1 MSSEPSYQNLK
12 TKLAELNEERN
23 QMAMM
28 LKALRAI
35 PLSTSFDQ
43 SARSIYD
50 ICKSLIGA
58 TCGYVA
64 LLSEDGSE
72 NEVLFLDDGGYPC
85 SVDPNL
91 PMPIQGLRSVAYSS
105 GKAVYENNFMGSEW
119 IDLMPPGH
127 VRLDNVMFSP
137 LNMGKK
143 TIGVIGLANKPTG
156 FTDQDKKTAASFS
169 DIAILALKHGRLSD
183 ELREKEKLHREIIEN
198 ISDSVL
204 ITDNAGTFTYICP
217 NTRLIF
223 GFNPEEIQSLNTIM
237 NLLGKPIFNDEDLKE
252 KQEIFNIPVEIL
264 NKNRQTRFLLANVK
278 KVSIG
283 RGTILYTFRDITE
296 KRMADK
302 KLEESEQKFRTIV
315 NVLPQFVAYTDK
327 ELKYRFINK
336 TYEEKLGVTAAAIL
350 NKTLVDVIGVQAFKK
365 AKPHVEKVLKGKRV
379 NYCERFSY
387 NKGVTL
393 DIDGTLIPDIQE
405 DGKVNG
411 YYAILTD
418 ITKYINAQEKLQ
430 TTENLFRRTFNQA
443 PIGAAMVSL
452 DFKFLRVNQEL
463 CRIVGYGAEDLLKI
477 GFLDITHPDDL
488 EKDVQYAQDLKKGL
502 IDHYQMD
509 KRYIRK
515 NGDPIWIKLSVRLI
529 RDTSG
534 APLLYLPMMED
545 IDDRKK
551 QEEEIQRKQSELQ
564 AHASKLEEMN
574 TALNVLIEH
583 RYVEK
588 QKREDEIIA
597 GFKKLIFPYFDSS
610 IKNKSREE
618 ISLIFDIL
626 NRNIKEVLFKG
637 NESTELIF
645 KTFTPLEVQVADLIK
660 QNKST
665 KEIANILHT
674 SVRAIYFH
682 RENIRKK
689 LNLTRNK
696 NNLKTF
702 LQTSK

>member
-1 MSSEPSYQNLK
+1 MSGEPSYQNLK
-12 TKLAELNEERN
+12 TRLAEVSKERD

-28 LKALRAI
+28 LKAIRTI
-35 PLSTSFDQ
+35 PLSTSFDH

-72 NEVLFLDDGGYPC
+72 NKVLFLDDGGLPC

-91 PMPIQGLRSVAYSS
+91 PMPIRGLRSFAYYS
-105 GKAVYENNFMGSEW
+105 GKAVYENNFMKSEW
-119 IDLMPPGH
+119 IDLMPSGH
-127 VRLDNVMFSP
+127 VHLQNVMFSP

-156 FTDQDKKTAASFS
+156 FTDQDKNTAEFFS
-169 DIAILALKHGRLSD
+169 DIAILALEHGRLSD
-183 ELREKEKLHREIIEN
+183 ELREKENLHREIIEN

-204 ITDNAGTFTYICP
+204 ITDSDGAFTYICP
-217 NTRLIF
+217 NTHLIF
-223 GFNPEEIQSLNTIM
+223 GFNREEIQSLNNIV
-237 NLLGKPIFNDEDLKE
+237 NLLGNQIFNYDELNK
-252 KQEIFNIPVEIL
+252 KQEICNIPVEIS
-264 NKNRQTRFLLANVK
+264 NKDHQTRFLLANVK
-278 KVSIG
+278 SVSIG
-283 RGTILYTFRDITE
+283 MGTILYTFRDITE
-296 KRMADK
+296 KKIADK

-315 NVLPQFVAYTDK
+315 NVLPQFIAYIDK
-327 ELKYRFINK
+327 ELKFHFINK
-336 TYEEKLGVTAAAIL
+336 AYEEKFGITATAIL
-350 NKTLVDVIGVQAFKK
+350 NKTLMGVIGVEAFKK
-365 AKPHVEKVLKGKRV
+365 TRPHIEKVLKGTRV
-379 NYCERFSY
+379 NYYERFPY
-387 NKGVTL
+387 NKGETL
-393 DIDGTLIPDIQE
+393 DIDATLIPDIQE
-405 DGKVNG
+405 DGKVKG

-418 ITKYINAQEKLQ
+418 ITKYIKAQEKLQ
-430 TTENLFRRTFNQA
+430 TTENLFRRTFNHA
-443 PIGAAMVSL
+443 PIGAAIVSL

-463 CRIVGYGAEDLLKI
+463 CRITDYSSEELLKI
-477 GFLDITHPDDL
+477 GFPDITHPDDL
-488 EKDVQYAQDLKKGL
+488 EKDVQYARDLEKGL

-515 NGDPIWIKLSVRLI
+515 NGEPIWIKLSLRLI

-534 APLLYLPMMED
+534 APLFYLPMMED

-551 QEEEIQRKQSELQ
+551 QEEEIQKKQSELQ
-564 AHASKLEEMN
+564 AHAAKLEEMN
-574 TALNVLIEH
+574 SALNVLIEH
-583 RYVEK
+583 RYHEK

-597 GFKKLIFPYFDSS
+597 GFKKLIFPYFDVS

-618 ISLIFDIL
+618 ISLVFDIL

-637 NESTELIF
+637 NESTVLMF
-645 KTFTPLEVQVADLIK
+645 KTFTPQEVQVADLIK

-665 KEIANILHT
+665 KEIANTLQT

-689 LNLTRNK
+689 LSLTK
-696 NNLKTF
+696 DKTNLKTF

>member
-1 MSSEPSYQNLK
+1 MSREPSYQNLK
-12 TKLAELNEERN
+12 TKLAEISKERD
-23 QMAMM
+23 QIVMM
-28 LKALRAI
+28 LKAIRTI

-72 NEVLFLDDGGYPC
+72 NEVLFLDDGGLHC

-91 PMPIQGLRSVAYSS
+91 PMPIRGLRSLAYHS
-105 GKAVYENNFMGSEW
+105 GKAVYENNFMESEW
-119 IDLMPPGH
+119 INLMPPGH
-127 VRLDNVMFSP
+127 VRLNNVMFSP

-156 FTDQDKKTAASFS
+156 FTDQDKKTAESFS
-169 DIAILALKHGRLSD
+169 DMAILALKHGRLSD

-204 ITDNAGTFTYICP
+204 ITDSAGIFTYICP

-223 GFNPEEIQSLNTIM
+223 GFTPEEIKSLNNM
-237 NLLGKPIFNDEDLKE
+237 VNLLGNQILNDEELNK
-252 KQEIFNIPVEIL
+252 KQEICNIPVEISD
-264 NKNRQTRFLLANVK
+264 KNRQTHFLLANVK

-283 RGTILYTFRDITE
+283 MGTILYTFRDITE
-296 KRMADK
+296 KRIADK

-315 NVLPQFVAYTDK
+315 NVLPQFVSYTDK
-327 ELKYRFINK
+327 DLKYRFVNK
-336 TYEEKLGVTAAAIL
+336 TYEKKFGVTAAAIL
-350 NKTLVDVIGVQAFKK
+350 NKTLMDVIGVEAFKK
-365 AKPHVEKVLKGKRV
+365 ARPHAEKVLKGMRV
-379 NYCERFSY
+379 NYYERFSY
-387 NKGVTL
+387 NKGETL

-405 DGKVNG
+405 DGQVNG

-418 ITKYINAQEKLQ
+418 ITKYIKAQEKLQ

-463 CRIVGYGAEDLLKI
+463 CRIVGYSAEELLEI
-477 GFLDITHPDDL
+477 GFPDITHPDDL
-488 EKDVQYAQDLKKGL
+488 GKNIQYAKDLVQGL
-502 IDHYQMD
+502 IDQYQMD

-534 APLLYLPMMED
+534 APLFYLPMIED
-545 IDDRKK
+545 INDRKK

-597 GFKKLIFPYFDSS
+597 GFKKLIFPYFDIS

-637 NESTELIF
+637 NESTELMF

-696 NNLKTF
+696 TNLKTF
-702 LQTSK
+702 LRTSK